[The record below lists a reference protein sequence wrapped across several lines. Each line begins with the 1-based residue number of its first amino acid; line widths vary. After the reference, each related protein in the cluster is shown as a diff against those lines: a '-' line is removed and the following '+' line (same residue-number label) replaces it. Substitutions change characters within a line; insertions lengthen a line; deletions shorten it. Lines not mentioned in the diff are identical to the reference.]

1 MGANTEHFN
10 YFNTSEE
17 SFFTPGRQ
25 LADIAH
31 VKPDA
36 PAIIYI
42 SPENTESVTSWHELE
57 TLSSRIAWYL
67 IGQGIGPG
75 KSVLA
80 ALPNIPTHIA
90 LAFGIWKTGA

>member
-36 PAIIYI
+36 PAIIYV
-42 SPENTESVTSWHELE
+42 SPENSESVMSWRELE
-57 TLSSRIAWYL
+57 TLSNRIAWYL

-80 ALPNIPTHIA
+80 ALPKVSKEVVQIQVAYIVI
-90 LAFGIWKTGA
+90 G

>member
-36 PAIIYI
+36 PAIIYV
-42 SPENTESVTSWHELE
+42 SPENSESVMSWRE
-57 TLSSRIAWYL
+57 R
-67 IGQGIGPG
+67 
-75 KSVLA
+75 
-80 ALPNIPTHIA
+80 
-90 LAFGIWKTGA
+90 